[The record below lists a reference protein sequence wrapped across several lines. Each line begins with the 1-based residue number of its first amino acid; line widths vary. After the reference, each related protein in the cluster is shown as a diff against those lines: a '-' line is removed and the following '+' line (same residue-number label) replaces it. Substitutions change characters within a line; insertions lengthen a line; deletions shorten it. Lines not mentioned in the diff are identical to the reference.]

1 MDKIKCP
8 NCGEYLDEMKTY
20 DTLYGEDTITE
31 CCIFG
36 CPKCNKEFQ
45 VDLHYIYVNYS
56 IEGETKMPTYSEIIE
71 ELFAL
76 IKDVANSGAMLDE
89 EIDTFERLTNEYYI
103 LKNAEKSE

>member
-8 NCGEYLDEMKTY
+8 NCGEYLDEIETY
-20 DTLYGEDTITE
+20 DTLYGDNTITE

-56 IEGETKMPTYSEIIE
+56 IEGE
-71 ELFAL
+71 
-76 IKDVANSGAMLDE
+76 N
-89 EIDTFERLTNEYYI
+89 
-103 LKNAEKSE
+103 